1 MESIPEKE
9 GAHFKV
15 QNLGRRSKTIRAS
28 IHIACRPNF
37 SLAGM
42 PDNGPNAGACG
53 GDIMR
58 VNWLFHFILNFPVF
72 FCLLN
77 HVVHSGFGLR
87 EVVDCKKVKLHI
99 ACEGLHSHWVLTRV
113 EGLRRSV

>member
-9 GAHFKV
+9 GAHLKPEIWDGGIK
-15 QNLGRRSKTIRAS
+15 LSAS
-28 IHIACRPNF
+28 IHIACRPMF

-58 VNWLFHFILNFPVF
+58 V
-72 FCLLN
+72 
-77 HVVHSGFGLR
+77 
-87 EVVDCKKVKLHI
+87 K
-99 ACEGLHSHWVLTRV
+99 
-113 EGLRRSV
+113 